1 MGKGECGV
9 VRSTGSKPEQ
19 SAPHYCQSVVFHI
32 DELLNAG
39 LPSLNKKGGDCK
51 HRTVH

>member
-1 MGKGECGV
+1 MSKGECGA
-9 VRSTGSKPEQ
+9 VRSAGSKPEQ

-39 LPSLNKKGGDCK
+39 LPFLYKKGGEYK
-51 HRTVH
+51 HLNVH